1 MQISSLLQIGRGV
14 TALIGG
20 GGKTTLMYTLAEEL
34 KGRGKV
40 IICTSTKIRQPE
52 QYLTLF
58 DATAEEIAAAL
69 GERDVLCAAG
79 RADGDKLCAPQ
90 LSFEELARLADFVI
104 VEADGAKRL
113 PLKAHAPHEP
123 VIPKS
128 AQRTVL
134 VVGIDGIGKTIAE
147 TCHRPAL
154 YAGLAGAEENTVV
167 TPEIAAGVILAE
179 GYGDRIYINKVEDAA
194 SYEAAQRLGELFAC
208 PVVAGSLHMGVYTC
222 LH

>member
-69 GERDVLCAAG
+69 GEQDVLCTAG

-104 VEADGAKRL
+104 VEADG
-113 PLKAHAPHEP
+113 APHEP

-179 GYGDRIYINKVEDAA
+179 GYGDRIYINKVENAA